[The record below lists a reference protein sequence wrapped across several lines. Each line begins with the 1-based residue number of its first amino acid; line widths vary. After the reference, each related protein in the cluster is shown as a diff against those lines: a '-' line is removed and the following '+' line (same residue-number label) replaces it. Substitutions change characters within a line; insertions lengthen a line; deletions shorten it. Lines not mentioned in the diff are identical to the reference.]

1 MSRESGS
8 SQPPKEPRADRDE
21 LQDRLEWQIAKQ
33 LLDAHTQTGRA
44 LERYLVLQTL
54 RKGPEGGGGTEI
66 EAAID
71 QAIDDHE
78 QIIESLEAAR
88 ASIETC
94 NEELS

>member
-1 MSRESGS
+1 MSKEFGSAQSSRE
-8 SQPPKEPRADRDE
+8 PRSDRDE

-54 RKGPEGGGGTEI
+54 RESPEEEGKEI
-66 EAAID
+66 EAAIE

-78 QIIESLEAAR
+78 RIIESLEAAR
-88 ASIETC
+88 ASVDTC